1 MSSVLQG
8 SGLCLRW
15 RAGRDRDGSAVRQGP
30 GRPLL
35 CQSGPKQRL
44 DRHSPPDLASALPLQ
59 ALLQP
64 TCLSY
69 LPVCLT
75 DTQSVVNCNT
85 STWPDSPA
93 ARLLGRFTPT
103 TTWETMADVQVAML
117 KVWACSDTT
126 ALSLVGQYKAHITFT
141 ATTMRRRIKKKKKKK
156 KSKLV
161 NFHKMSRT
169 QTSAGLLCVKLP
181 YFTPELSLC
190 LLHTNIDSVP
200 KHRLVKLRQALCLQS

>member
-103 TTWETMADVQVAML
+103 TTWETMADVQVATL

-141 ATTMRRRIKKKKKKK
+141 ATTMRRRIKEKKKKKRAN
-156 KSKLV
+156 LWI
-161 NFHKMSRT
+161 FIRW
-169 QTSAGLLCVKLP
+169 AGLRRQLDC
-181 YFTPELSLC
+181 FASSC
-190 LLHTNIDSVP
+190 RILHLNFPSASSTLTST
-200 KHRLVKLRQALCLQS
+200 QSPNTDL